1 MAKKSKD
8 DPTVDAPSPTEEA
21 IRPPH
26 YYECTMTSVSERED
40 GSRRVNQEVI
50 FREFADTS
58 AELVLKNMPMA
69 RKVVNAL
76 VDGCDEAAQADG
88 YKTTFE

>member
-1 MAKKSKD
+1 MAKKQNGN
-8 DPTVDAPSPTEEA
+8 VDAPSPTEEA

-58 AELVLKNMPMA
+58 EELVLKNMPMS
-69 RKVVNAL
+69 RKVVNAI
-76 VDGCDEAAQADG
+76 VDGSEEAAQSAG
-88 YKTTFE
+88 FATSINPG